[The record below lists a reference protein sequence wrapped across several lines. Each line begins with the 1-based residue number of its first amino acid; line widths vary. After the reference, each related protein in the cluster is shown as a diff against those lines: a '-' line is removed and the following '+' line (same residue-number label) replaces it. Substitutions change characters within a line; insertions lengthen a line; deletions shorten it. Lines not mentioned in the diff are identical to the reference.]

1 MIAYGGF
8 GACVNNTSDGD
19 DDAGI
24 LNGTKTRRNGGSFV
38 NGIASGGGNYSP
50 PQVSGFPLF

>member
-1 MIAYGGF
+1 
-8 GACVNNTSDGD
+8 
-19 DDAGI
+19 